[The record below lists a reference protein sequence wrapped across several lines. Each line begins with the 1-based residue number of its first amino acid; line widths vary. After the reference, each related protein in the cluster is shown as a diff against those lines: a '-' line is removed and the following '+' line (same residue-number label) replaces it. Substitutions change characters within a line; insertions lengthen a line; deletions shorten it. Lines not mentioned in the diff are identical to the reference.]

1 MFAWHNTQNPSA
13 GISSI
18 FYRRSFTKYN
28 TGLKIV
34 SFIGARRF
42 PFFELECVQ
51 EIFLWGGKKENFVFV
66 AANNARHENVAGV
79 MSSDVVN
86 GEVMKLNYERAL
98 FFTAGVVVG
107 VGVVCFVKSK
117 AGKKTAVAIASKGLE
132 LKNRVVSMTERVK
145 EAVDDVMAEAK
156 YVNEQKAQTD

>member
-1 MFAWHNTQNPSA
+1 
-13 GISSI
+13 
-18 FYRRSFTKYN
+18 
-28 TGLKIV
+28 
-34 SFIGARRF
+34 
-42 PFFELECVQ
+42 
-51 EIFLWGGKKENFVFV
+51 
-66 AANNARHENVAGV
+66 
-79 MSSDVVN
+79 MSN

-132 LKNRVVSMTERVK
+132 LKNRVASMTERVK

-156 YVNEQKAQTD
+156 YVNEQKAQEN